1 MDNKDVEFFDF
12 DDFNLDDLDFKKSE
26 PNVQNT
32 FGVEI
37 NNQNI
42 NNMQSNVANMPIE
55 ETNINEQNNIQVNTI
70 TDFNNINSNNTNDIN
85 ANNIN
90 NVNSTDNLN
99 NINNI
104 DNIDVVNNSSETVG
118 NEVDTT
124 NDNKA
129 TQEELEN
136 PVVEM
141 INNKKTMKLI
151 LTLLIVLFVAVL
163 VMPKVFELLNRL

>member
-42 NNMQSNVANMPIE
+42 NNMQSNVANMPTE
-55 ETNINEQNNIQVNTI
+55 ETNINEQNNTQVNTI
-70 TDFNNINSNNTNDIN
+70 TDFNNIN
-85 ANNIN
+85 
-90 NVNSTDNLN
+90 NVNSTD

-104 DNIDVVNNSSETVG
+104 DNIDVANNSSETVS
-118 NEVDTT
+118 NEVDTA

>member
-55 ETNINEQNNIQVNTI
+55 
-70 TDFNNINSNNTNDIN
+70 
-85 ANNIN
+85 
-90 NVNSTDNLN
+90 
-99 NINNI
+99 
-104 DNIDVVNNSSETVG
+104 
-118 NEVDTT
+118 
-124 NDNKA
+124 
-129 TQEELEN
+129 
-136 PVVEM
+136 
-141 INNKKTMKLI
+141 
-151 LTLLIVLFVAVL
+151 
-163 VMPKVFELLNRL
+163 

>member
-1 MDNKDVEFFDF
+1 MMDNKDVEFFDF

-42 NNMQSNVANMPIE
+42 NNMQSNVANMPTE
-55 ETNINEQNNIQVNTI
+55 ETNINEQNNTQVNTI
-70 TDFNNINSNNTNDIN
+70 TDFNNIN
-85 ANNIN
+85 
-90 NVNSTDNLN
+90 NVNSTD

-104 DNIDVVNNSSETVG
+104 DNIDVANNSSETVS
-118 NEVDTT
+118 NEVDTA

>member
-55 ETNINEQNNIQVNTI
+55 ETNINEQNNIQANTI
-70 TDFNNINSNNTNDIN
+70 TDF
-85 ANNIN
+85 NNIN
-90 NVNSTDNLN
+90 NVNSTDN
-99 NINNI
+99 IDNI
-104 DNIDVVNNSSETVG
+104 DNIDVANNSSETVG